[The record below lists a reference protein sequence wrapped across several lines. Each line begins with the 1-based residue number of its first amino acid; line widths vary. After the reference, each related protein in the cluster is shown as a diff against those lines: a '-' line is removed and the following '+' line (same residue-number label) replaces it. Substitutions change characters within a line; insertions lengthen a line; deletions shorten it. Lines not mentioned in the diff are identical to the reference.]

1 VILSISGRGDNP
13 KLSIRS
19 DPPLPELEIVSL
31 IAGGRTREEI
41 ATQNRAA
48 PTSERLFQSGAASIL
63 TDLLQQRVGNR
74 LGLLGSGRVRIDPF
88 QVGTSNTSAARITL
102 SEQVTKDLSVTYSQD
117 LSSNRQQVILLEYF
131 VSRNTSVL
139 ASRDEL
145 GNFGLDLRHRTRIK

>member
-1 VILSISGRGDNP
+1 LSITGRGDNP

-31 IAGGRTREEI
+31 IAGGRTRQEL
-41 ATQNRAA
+41 AAQNRAA

-63 TDLLQQRVGNR
+63 FDLLQQRVGNR
-74 LGLLGSGRVRIDPF
+74 LSLLGTGRMRIDPCS
-88 QVGTSNTSAARITL
+88 VGTETTSGTRITL
-102 SEQVTKDLSVTYSQD
+102 TEQITKDLSVTYSQD
-117 LSSNRQQVILLEYF
+117 LSSSRQQVVAIEYF

>member
-1 VILSISGRGDNP
+1 
-13 KLSIRS
+13 
-19 DPPLPELEIVSL
+19 
-31 IAGGRTREEI
+31 
-41 ATQNRAA
+41 
-48 PTSERLFQSGAASIL
+48 LF
-63 TDLLQQRVGNR
+63 DLLQQRVGNR
-74 LGLLGSGRVRIDPF
+74 LGVLGAGRVRIDPF
-88 QVGTSNTSAARITL
+88 QVGSTNTSGARITL